1 MISWCSTWRWWQWF
15 CLSVELPGLYP
26 WSSLNN
32 SSLLTMCVSHFMFVC
47 SLRGHSVVC
56 QTNVVAIQDAILFFG
71 VHSSDIHS
79 KSSAHL
85 IRCAR
90 LNAYLYWELRVLLS
104 DIVAIWM
111 WQNDFSSSI
120 SPDQLWDPPSIP
132 SSGYRGP
139 FAGTKRG
146 RGVTLTTLPHL
157 LLRSWM
163 SRSYTPS
170 PPCASMA
177 CNETALLLI
186 NIC

>member
-1 MISWCSTWRWWQWF
+1 
-15 CLSVELPGLYP
+15 V
-26 WSSLNN
+26 
-32 SSLLTMCVSHFMFVC
+32 CVAFHACVLC
-47 SLRGHSVVC
+47 VDTVVC
-56 QTNVVAIQDAILFFG
+56 QTNVVAIQDAILLLECI
-71 VHSSDIHS
+71 VQTYIASRVRIW
-79 KSSAHL
+79 L

-111 WQNDFSSSI
+111 WQNEFSSSI
-120 SPDQLWDPPSIP
+120 CPDQLWDPPSIP

-139 FAGTKRG
+139 FAGAKRG

-163 SRSYTPS
+163 SRSYTSS

-177 CNETALLLI
+177 CSETALLLF